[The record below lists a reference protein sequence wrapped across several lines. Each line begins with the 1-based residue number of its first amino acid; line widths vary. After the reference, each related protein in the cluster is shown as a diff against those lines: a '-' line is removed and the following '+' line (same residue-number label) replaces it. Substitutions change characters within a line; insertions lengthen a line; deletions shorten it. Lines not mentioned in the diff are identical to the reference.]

1 MRQGRHHV
9 RQGRD
14 HVRIMCAKVA
24 TMCAKDATM
33 CAKDATMCAKD
44 ATMCGMDATMCVKG
58 CDHVRMVGFAL
69 MNEFEDPQILEGQ
82 GQSRRRL
89 TYPVASYT
97 NSRAALDRLRAYALR
112 DLPACHPP
120 PTQSITYDTCTGG
133 GI

>member
-33 CAKDATMCAKD
+33 CAKDAS
-44 ATMCGMDATMCVKG
+44 MCGMDATMCVKG

-69 MNEFEDPQILEGQ
+69 MNEFEDPQTLEGQ
-82 GQSRRRL
+82 GEPP
-89 TYPVASYT
+89 TF
-97 NSRAALDRLRAYALR
+97 
-112 DLPACHPP
+112 DLPRSLLYQLASPFRQTSSLRSP
-120 PTQSITYDTCTGG
+120 
-133 GI
+133 